1 MEISWGTER
10 TGWRP
15 YHPWSLFDQP
25 AAAISLCSSPITN
38 VDFCIWKEYFPK
50 DRRPIFRSGGC
61 NLWDILLLGSA
72 TKLGR
77 SGYLLAYGKLGTDER
92 SALLYPQLST
102 SATQSKATPGL
113 KLNLPPF
120 VPFAGCLLFFI
131 QSGGRPKWKPPG
143 FFFRLLQGVQK

>member
-102 SATQSKATPGL
+102 SATQSTVVALPSFWQAKKGWSLHKICSTGCCKRYGPYL
-113 KLNLPPF
+113 KSPDRI
-120 VPFAGCLLFFI
+120 GH
-131 QSGGRPKWKPPG
+131 GEE
-143 FFFRLLQGVQK
+143 